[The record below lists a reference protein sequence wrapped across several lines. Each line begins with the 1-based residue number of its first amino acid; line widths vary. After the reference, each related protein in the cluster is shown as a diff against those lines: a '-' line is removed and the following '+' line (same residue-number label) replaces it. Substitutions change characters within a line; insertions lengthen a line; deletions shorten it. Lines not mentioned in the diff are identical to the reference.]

1 MNLSA
6 KDFVGRY
13 SVITDPLTEKS
24 IDVLLPNLRYKNK
37 NVYFVF
43 NNPVKVI
50 INGKREFKNEILLPD
65 LSLEGSINVMDIKI
79 KCSIIEEERDDGLK
93 VNLKYMDQHYLYN
106 SDICKF
112 ARAVE
117 SAILKIDIFNED
129 NKNIEEND
137 INNLNYYYES
147 DYEQENNSIYDDEE
161 YYDNDYIEDECTTTY
176 SKFNDDIY

>member
-1 MNLSA
+1 MNLSPRE
-6 KDFVGRY
+6 FVSKY
-13 SVITDPLTEKS
+13 YTITDPLSEKS
-24 IDVLLPNLRYKNK
+24 VDVLLPNLRYKNK

-65 LSLEGSINVMDIKI
+65 LSLEGSVNVMDIKI
-79 KCSIIEEERDDGLK
+79 KCNIIEEEREDGLK

-129 NKNIEEND
+129 NENIEEND
-137 INNLNYYYES
+137 SHNLNYYYES
-147 DYEQENNSIYDDEE
+147 DYEQENNSIYDEEE
-161 YYDNDYIEDECTTTY
+161 YYENDSIEDEYTASY
-176 SKFNDDIY
+176 SKFNDDMY